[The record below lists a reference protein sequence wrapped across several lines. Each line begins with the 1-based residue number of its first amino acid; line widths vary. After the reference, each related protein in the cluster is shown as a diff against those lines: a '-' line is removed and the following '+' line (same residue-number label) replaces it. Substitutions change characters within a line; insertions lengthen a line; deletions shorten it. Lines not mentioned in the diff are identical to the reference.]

1 MDLDVFCVS
10 NAGERNMKGPMFSS
24 APMLCGW
31 MSMYV
36 IIEKVEENGNV
47 MESI

>member
-24 APMLCGW
+24 APMLRGW